1 VGTYLGIRV
10 GTEERFRFSCNN
22 RLVEQSRVRLALAL
36 GLVAAVAAV
45 AGTLWIAGAPD
56 GLAVTE
62 LVRVESLV
70 DDGSPL
76 ADHMQWTFELLG
88 REGVITATD
97 VSERFTPSF
106 VAGFTADELNEFLD
120 VVFDELGSVTF
131 VRYLDRMPAFAR
143 AIGVGELGIPLLT
156 AMEVAPDGKIASW
169 VLNELPGQRRLPDW
183 ESTLALV
190 AGWLFIGV
198 GVATWRSR
206 LGRRPWVELLGAATV
221 LSTILIL
228 SSSSAAYTIGR
239 VLPAATVAVGA
250 WLLARTS
257 RHPLRLWAIGGA
269 IAAAAAGA
277 AAPFTRDAALIG
289 HPSVVGSIID
299 SDSAYRVLLAG
310 SEALA
315 AMAMMLIA
323 FVGAAE
329 LRRASRSR
337 HAPVWFGIAVAVTW
351 AIAAGGSAID
361 YSLGHGRW
369 AGGSLGVAELSSL
382 ALVPVVVGL
391 RLVTSRW
398 NRPELAGLVVDLGS
412 APGELQPAVAAALED
427 PSAQVLHSVA
437 GERLLDE
444 DGRAVTEED
453 LDPGRSLT
461 RIRSGERLIGG
472 LVHDREHR
480 EDPTRLTAIVAAV
493 GLALDV
499 NRLNREVT
507 AQLDE
512 VQASRLRIIE
522 AGDAARQRVERDL
535 HDGAQQRLVAL
546 GMDLQRARRQAEA
559 KGEGELAELLES
571 ATSDVRRA
579 LDEIRLVSRGFHPSL
594 LAERGLGAAVE
605 ALAERS
611 PVPVRTEVASDGV
624 PAAIEKTAYYV
635 VAEGLTNVA
644 KHARATAASVRIEL
658 EGGMLQVVVSD
669 DGAGGTAITPG
680 SGLQGLEDRVVA
692 AGGRL
697 TIDSGPTGTTLAA
710 VIPCE

>member
-1 VGTYLGIRV
+1 LGIRA
-10 GTEERFRFSCNN
+10 GTEERFRFSCDN
-22 RLVEQSRVRLALAL
+22 RLVESFRVRFALAL
-36 GLVAAVAAV
+36 GLVAAAAAV

-76 ADHMQWTFELLG
+76 ADHARWIFELLG
-88 REGVITATD
+88 RERAITEAD
-97 VSERFTPSF
+97 LSERFTPSF
-106 VAGFTADELNEFLD
+106 VAGFTAGQLNEFLD
-120 VVFDELGSVTF
+120 NVFDELRSVTF
-131 VRYLDRMPAFAR
+131 VRYDDRMPTFAR
-143 AIGVGELGIPLLT
+143 AIGVGELGVPLLT
-156 AMEVAPDGKIASW
+156 VIALAPDGRIETW
-169 VLNELPGQRRLPDW
+169 VLDELPGQRRLPGW

-190 AGWLFIGV
+190 AGWLFIAV
-198 GVATWRSR
+198 SLATWRSR
-206 LGRRPWVELLGAATV
+206 PGRRPWVELLGAAAV
-221 LSTILIL
+221 LSTVLIL
-228 SSSSAAYTIGR
+228 GSSSAAYTIGR

-257 RHPLRLWAIGGA
+257 RHPLRLWAIGA
-269 IAAAAAGA
+269 AVTAAAAAA

-289 HPSVVGSIID
+289 HPNVVGSIVD

-310 SEALA
+310 SEALS
-315 AMAMMLIA
+315 AMAMVLIA
-323 FVGAAE
+323 FIGVAE

-337 HAPVWFGIAVAVTW
+337 HAPVWFGIAVASAW
-351 AIAAGGSAID
+351 AIAAGGSAVD
-361 YSLGHGRW
+361 YSLGHGSW

-382 ALVPVVVGL
+382 ALVPVVMGL

-398 NRPELAGLVVDLGS
+398 DRPELAGLVVDLGS
-412 APGELQPAVAAALED
+412 ASGELQPAVAAALED
-427 PSAQVLHSVA
+427 PSAQVLHSVD

-444 DGRAVTEED
+444 DGQTVAEED
-453 LDPGRSLT
+453 LAPDRSLT

-480 EDPTRLTAIVAAV
+480 EDPARLTAVVAAI

-499 NRLNREVT
+499 NRLNREVM
-507 AQLDE
+507 AQLGE
-512 VQASRLRIIE
+512 VQASRRRIIE

-546 GMDLQRARRQAEA
+546 GMDLQRAKRQAEA
-559 KGEGELAELLES
+559 KGEEELAELLDS

-605 ALAERS
+605 ALVERS
-611 PVPVRTEVASDGV
+611 PVPVRMEVVSDGV

-644 KHARATAASVRIEL
+644 KHARATATSVRIEL

-692 AGGRL
+692 AGGHL
-697 TIDSGPTGTTLAA
+697 TVDSGPAGTTLTA